1 MTLRKLI
8 LLNIVLALIC
18 GALFVWYRMI
28 PVPVLLQYQSVSGTR
43 TVHFETRGKTVG
55 AAVGE
60 LKSAD
65 RQNIIVDTDRDAPIQ
80 TDMTIRIR
88 RGTRTK
94 AEIAGKKR
102 SIVLYPGTIKE
113 NLKLNKISYDKNDI
127 VRPALSGQVTAA
139 TKLKVKVVDVKTR
152 RKTVTVPAQNEV
164 IFDRSLSSGTVASTS
179 GRDGKGVYKY
189 ITTYVNGKKTKE
201 KAKLLS
207 WVSRPKN
214 NSVRFG
220 TSKTGE
226 TGSVRYTRTFTGNCT
241 AYYAGTNARGATGQ
255 VCHYGTCAVDPSVIP
270 YGTKLYIEGYGVA
283 VANDC
288 GGAVKGNVI
297 DLYMN
302 STGECIQWGR
312 RYKKV
317 YVLE

>member
-28 PVPVLLQYQSVSGTR
+28 PVPVRLQYQSVSDTR
-43 TVHFETRGKTVG
+43 TVRFETRGKTVG
-55 AAVGE
+55 AAVRE
-60 LKSAD
+60 LKSDD

-88 RGTRTK
+88 RGTRTE